1 MATKTVLLATEKPFT
16 AAAVNAI
23 EATFKEA
30 NYTLQKLEKY
40 KDKSEL
46 LAAVKSVD
54 AMIIRSDLATK
65 EVIDA
70 TEKLKIIVRAGAG
83 VDNIELKACT
93 DKGVCAMNTPGQ
105 NSNAVAELVF
115 GMMVSHIRNQY
126 DGSSGFELR
135 DKTLGLYGCGN
146 VSTYMIYIAKGF
158 GMKVKSYDPF
168 MKPEQISAKG
178 AEPVSSVEELFECQF
193 VSLHIPFTD
202 QTKNCI
208 NSALMT
214 KMPKDAVL
222 INSARPEVVHEDDLL
237 AIFDAR
243 QDFSYVSDVIPKNVD
258 AIKAAQGDKFIK
270 RCFCTKKKMGAQ
282 TSEANNNAGIAA
294 ADQIVAF
301 FKDGDVKFQV
311 NK

>member
-1 MATKTVLLATEKPFT
+1 MTKVLLLTDKPF
-16 AAAVNAI
+16 AAGAVTAI
-23 EATFKEA
+23 EKVCLEA
-30 NYTLQKLEKY
+30 GYTLAKCEKY
-40 KDKSEL
+40 TSKEEK
-46 LAAVKSVD
+46 LAAVAD
-54 AMIIRSDLATK
+54 ANALIIRSDIIDE
-65 EVIDA
+65 EVL
-70 TEKLKIIVRAGAG
+70 EKAPKCKIVVRAGAG
-83 VDNIELKACT
+83 FDNINLEACT
-93 DKGVCAMNTPGQ
+93 KKGVVAMNTPGQ

-193 VSLHIPFTD
+193 VSLHIPFTE
-202 QTKNCI
+202 QTKQCI
-208 NSALMT
+208 NAGLMR
-214 KMPKDAVL
+214 KMPKNAVL

-237 AIFDAR
+237 AMFESR
-243 QDFSYVSDVIPKNVD
+243 KDFGYLADVLPKNMD
-258 AIKAAQGDKFIK
+258 AIKTALGPNFAKQ
-270 RCFCTKKKMGAQ
+270 CFCTPKKMGAQ
-282 TSEANNNAGIAA
+282 TAEANNNAGVAGA
-294 ADQIVAF
+294 EQIVRF
-301 FKDGDVKFQV
+301 FKNGDVKFQV